1 MRRWVGISLLIPLLV
16 IPTSAPASGVFGL
29 GKCDKVIKQ
38 IENEIKVEIQIERNI
53 NKLIYP
59 LNYAYVQEDEIDWMY
74 LSINRLES
82 MRKKNTLV
90 TKNANCFTPYAI
102 ADSRN
107 AINIS
112 KNAKRRFQQ
121 ALKKERYWGEG
132 GTKWKK
138 VSLESNLQF
147 YKDNKQ

>member
-1 MRRWVGISLLIPLLV
+1 MKRWIVSLLLAPLLV
-16 IPTSAPASGVFGL
+16 IPTSIPASGVFGL
-29 GKCDKVIKQ
+29 GKCDKVIKS
-38 IENEIKVEIQIERNI
+38 IENEIKVQIQIGRNI

-74 LSINRLES
+74 LYVNLLDSLV
-82 MRKKNTLV
+82 KKNTLA

-102 ADSRN
+102 AESRN

-112 KNAKRRFQQ
+112 KNKKRLFQE
-121 ALKKERYWGEG
+121 ALKENNYWGEG
-132 GTKWKK
+132 GTKWEK

-147 YKDNKQ
+147 FKDNRR